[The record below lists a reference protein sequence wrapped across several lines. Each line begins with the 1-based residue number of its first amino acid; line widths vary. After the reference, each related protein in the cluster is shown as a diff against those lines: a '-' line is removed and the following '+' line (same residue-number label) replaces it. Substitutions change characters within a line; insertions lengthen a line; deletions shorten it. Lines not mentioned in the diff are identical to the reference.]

1 MDDPEPLPLPAG
13 GLASKFMEGQPP
25 SPAPPTATTNS
36 AWTRKKSTEPTQ
48 ESQMR
53 QRLLAGRLVIANAP
67 QLDVNAL
74 REVLLTMDTETR
86 DARALCETKAD
97 KKVVVYRHE
106 MDEWIDRRCM
116 ALLQPVIDDLQRYKE
131 QTDPRVAKVRPHA
144 PPKITARLA
153 RSPRPLSG

>member
-1 MDDPEPLPLPAG
+1 
-13 GLASKFMEGQPP
+13 
-25 SPAPPTATTNS
+25 
-36 AWTRKKSTEPTQ
+36 
-48 ESQMR
+48 MR

-74 REVLLTMDTETR
+74 REVLLAMDTETR

-144 PPKITARLA
+144 PRK
-153 RSPRPLSG
+153 

>member
-1 MDDPEPLPLPAG
+1 
-13 GLASKFMEGQPP
+13 
-25 SPAPPTATTNS
+25 
-36 AWTRKKSTEPTQ
+36 
-48 ESQMR
+48 MR

-74 REVLLTMDTETR
+74 REVLLAMDTETR

-144 PPKITARLA
+144 PRKKKNGLPRAPPVPSVRLSGGGVCAAGGRDPAAASVAGGRARPA
-153 RSPRPLSG
+153 EAAPAEDRRPLGAAAAG